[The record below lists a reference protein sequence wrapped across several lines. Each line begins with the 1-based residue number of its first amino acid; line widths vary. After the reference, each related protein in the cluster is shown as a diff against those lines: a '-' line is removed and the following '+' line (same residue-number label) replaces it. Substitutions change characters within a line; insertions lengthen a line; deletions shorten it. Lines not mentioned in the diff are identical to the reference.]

1 MAFMGDENLCFK
13 RTSALLVGVMWEEPG
28 SWSVVSNSSCAVP
41 RSAQTLPCQFGSYC
55 WHLYSLLQEQILS
68 QFLMVSALSWIFELH
83 SCPGFALV
91 KAHDVCRAFQTAV
104 TLVSPGR
111 GVAGNQCMLSSLCVW
126 EPCFLPLAKVL
137 HGIVSK
143 SACVASITAVQ
154 YCDIVIMLY
163 F

>member
-1 MAFMGDENLCFK
+1 MGDEKLCFK
-13 RTSALLVGVMWEEPG
+13 RTSALQVGVVWEQPG
-28 SWSVVSNSSCAVP
+28 SWSVVSNSSCAVATH
-41 RSAQTLPCQFGSYC
+41 RLPCQFGSYC
-55 WHLYSLLQEQILS
+55 RHLYNLLQGQILS
-68 QFLMVSALSWIFELH
+68 QFLMVSALSWILELH
-83 SCPGFALV
+83 FLSRVCSG
-91 KAHDVCRAFQTAV
+91 KGTHVCRAFKTAV

-111 GVAGNQCMLSSLCVW
+111 GVAGNQHMLSSLCVQ
-126 EPCFLPLAKVL
+126 EPCFLLLAKVL